1 MNCVRRTIVLFA
13 ALACFSCRSIRTVSY
28 EIEKE
33 HVASELRIV
42 QISDFHSNDFGADES
57 KLIKKIKNAA
67 PDIIVITGDL
77 YDRRMG
83 EEKYF
88 GNVELLLSGIQ
99 DICPIFFVTGNH
111 DFVNLQ
117 FAEKYALLET
127 YGVRILHDEVVCFP
141 HDDGVVVIAGIHDP
155 YFDLGD
161 SVAHIMRD
169 QKEKYRERLAALAHK
184 TREAV
189 AAYEADECMIETHA
203 SLENNATL
211 SFADSGEIYAAAQLG
226 DGSSTQRRQR
236 VLFTVLL
243 AHRPEYVDDYEQY
256 DFDIILSG
264 HTHGGQ
270 WRFPPFINGV
280 YAPGQ
285 GTFPK
290 YAGGKYMLK
299 NESATIMIV
308 CRGLSYQ
315 QPKVARIFNSPELV
329 LVRVIKMHEKKKR

>member
-1 MNCVRRTIVLFA
+1 MSRVRCIIVLFA
-13 ALACFSCRSIRTVSY
+13 SLAFISCRSIRTVSY

-42 QISDFHSNDFGADES
+42 QISDFHSNDFGSDES
-57 KLIKKIKNAA
+57 KLIKKIKNAE

-99 DICPIFFVTGNH
+99 NICPIFFVTGNH

-127 YGVRILHDEVVCFP
+127 YGVRILHDEFLFFL
-141 HDDGVVVIAGIHDP
+141 HDDGAVVIAGIHDP

-161 SVAHIMRD
+161 AVAHIMRD
-169 QKEKYRERLAALAHK
+169 QKEKYRARLASLAKK

-189 AAYEADECMIETHA
+189 AAYEEQ
-203 SLENNATL
+203 N
-211 SFADSGEIYAAAQLG
+211 G
-226 DGSSTQRRQR
+226 QR

-243 AHRPEYVDDYEQY
+243 AHRPEYVSDYEQY

-285 GTFPK
+285 GVFPK
-290 YAGGKYMLK
+290 YAGGKYVLK
-299 NESATIMIV
+299 NEAATIMIV

-315 QPKVARIFNSPELV
+315 QPKVARIFNNPELV
-329 LVRVIKMHEKKKR
+329 LVRVIKMQEKKKKR